1 MLERMR
7 RLVVA
12 TAVPLLLL
20 LGACG
25 DDPATTAASS
35 TTSSPSDEP
44 SADPSEAP
52 SEDSAD
58 EQSAEPADAGDGTAA
73 TPELLDFTATTVGGD
88 SFDGASLAGSPT
100 VLWFWA
106 PWCPTCRSQI
116 PQVQDLAQTY
126 GDRVGVVGIGSLDS
140 AEAIA
145 DFAGDAE
152 GVTHLEDVDGEL
164 WTRFGVAEQ
173 SSFVVLD
180 ADGEVVFEA
189 GYGGS
194 DDLGAEVDALLG

>member
-12 TAVPLLLL
+12 TAIPLLLL

-25 DDPATTAASS
+25 EDPAPTATSP

-44 SADPSEAP
+44 STEPSEEP
-52 SEDSAD
+52 
-58 EQSAEPADAGDGTAA
+58 SAEPADAGEGTAG
-73 TPELLDFTATTVGGD
+73 TPELLDFTATTVGGE

-145 DFAGDAE
+145 DFAGDAD

-180 ADGEVVFEA
+180 AAGEIVFEA

>member
-25 DDPATTAASS
+25 DDRATTATSS
-35 TTSSPSDEP
+35 TPSSSGEP
-44 SADPSEAP
+44 SAD
-52 SEDSAD
+52 
-58 EQSAEPADAGDGTAA
+58 AGEGTAG

>member
-44 SADPSEAP
+44 SADPSEALSDAP
-52 SEDSAD
+52 AE
-58 EQSAEPADAGDGTAA
+58 EPSAEPADAGDGTAA

>member
-44 SADPSEAP
+44 SADPSEDP

>member
-1 MLERMR
+1 MLKRMR

-12 TAVPLLLL
+12 TTVPLLLL

-25 DDPATTAASS
+25 DDPAATGGSSTPS
-35 TTSSPSDEP
+35 TTSSSASSPSEEPAGAPSDEP
-44 SADPSEAP
+44 
-52 SEDSAD
+52 
-58 EQSAEPADAGDGTAA
+58 SAEPADAGEGTAG
-73 TPELLDFTATTVGGD
+73 TPALLDFTATTVGGD

-116 PQVQDLAQTY
+116 PQVQDLARTY

-145 DFAGDAE
+145 DFAGDAD

-194 DDLGAEVDALLG
+194 DDLGAEVDALIG